1 MNIIEKLSKYIV
13 SLGKVGFIKPASGTW
28 GTLASMPVAFLIAYI
43 YSPSSLIIASFITLI
58 VGWYFTNIY
67 EKTNNKHDANEVVI
81 DEMAGLFITLS
92 FIPVNVWYYIA
103 GFLIFRFFDIFKPY
117 PINLIDEQKTA
128 FSVMFDDI
136 IAGLYAGITLWIILW
151 IFH

>member
-1 MNIIEKLSKYIV
+1 
-13 SLGKVGFIKPASGTW
+13 
-28 GTLASMPVAFLIAYI
+28 
-43 YSPSSLIIASFITLI
+43 
-58 VGWYFTNIY
+58 
-67 EKTNNKHDANEVVI
+67 
-81 DEMAGLFITLS
+81 MAGLFITLS
-92 FIPVNVWYYIA
+92 FIPVDVWYYIA

-136 IAGLYAGITLWIILW
+136 IAGLYAGMTLWIILW